1 MPEDTEQ
8 PASNFLLKALYNT
21 LAGIG
26 GLSFLF
32 GRRLLAEL
40 KHMDRLL
47 GEMIGIGVAVLCI
60 ALAAMVKS
68 ASGE

>member
-8 PASNFLLKALYNT
+8 PASNFLMKVLYNT

-32 GRRLLAEL
+32 GGRLLAEL
-40 KHMDRLL
+40 EHIDRLV
-47 GEMIGIGVAVLCI
+47 GEMIGIGIATVCI
-60 ALAAMVKS
+60 ALAALVKS
-68 ASGE
+68 ASEE